1 MPDRKWG
8 VTMTEQEFVGSRLF
22 LNIPALVAH
31 DKVLLKK
38 APKAI
43 LLFGEIYSMLNVTG
57 KFYMS
62 NNALAKRLDCSRKSI
77 INYINLLK
85 KQGYIETENV
95 LDDETKAIT
104 GRMITLGR
112 VVQQNS
118 LGWSNG
124 IHQGSETGFT
134 QRKHSNRTSNT
145 NDQSDRKVS
154 EKQLEEDFEK
164 LWKLYPRKEGKKKA
178 FEAYKRAIKK
188 GTTNKEIQTGI
199 VNYLT
204 QIRVQGTDKKYI
216 KQGSTWFNGECWD
229 DVYNLGESQAPVN
242 PKEKT
247 GDAPR
252 PRSREEEELEA
263 RKQSAEAFLYNLRE
277 HPEYFEIEHM
287 KAAINDFV
295 TKNPQFQEEV
305 LEIARTRRKSDR
317 NTA

>member
-1 MPDRKWG
+1 MA
-8 VTMTEQEFVGSRLF
+8 EQEFAGSRLF
-22 LNIPALVAH
+22 LNIPAIVAH
-31 DKVLLKK
+31 DKFLLKK

-85 KQGYIETENV
+85 KQGYIETEKV
-95 LDDETKAIT
+95 IDDETNAIA

-134 QRKHSNRTSNT
+134 QIKHNNKTFN
-145 NDQSDRKVS
+145 NNVQ
-154 EKQLEEDFEK
+154 KQLEEDFEK

-188 GTTNKEIQTGI
+188 GVTNKEIQAGI
-199 VNYLT
+199 VNYLK
-204 QIRVQGTDKKYI
+204 QIKIQGTDKKYI
-216 KQGSTWFNGECWD
+216 KQGSTWFNGNCWD
-229 DVYNLGESQAPVN
+229 DEYSVGSNNPPVN
-242 PKEKT
+242 Q
-247 GDAPR
+247 
-252 PRSREEEELEA
+252 
-263 RKQSAEAFLYNLRE
+263 KQSAAYAATDERKDRAEGFMRNLRDHPEWFTQDDVKAFLKDF
-277 HPEYFEIEHM
+277 PEM
-287 KAAINDFV
+287 K
-295 TKNPQFQEEV
+295 EEV
-305 LEIARTRRKSDR
+305 LKIERTRGKSNSD
-317 NTA
+317 TAQ

>member
-1 MPDRKWG
+1 MA
-8 VTMTEQEFVGSRLF
+8 EQEFTGSRLF
-22 LNIPALVAH
+22 LNIPAIVAH

-62 NNALAKRLDCSRKSI
+62 NNTLAERLDCSRQSI

-95 LDDETKAIT
+95 TDTETKAIT
-104 GRMITLGR
+104 GRMITLGG
-112 VVQQNS
+112 VVKQNL
-118 LGWSNG
+118 LGWSNEFDG
-124 IHQGSETGFT
+124 GSKTGFT

-145 NDQSDRKVS
+145 NDQNSKKIS
-154 EKQLEEDFEK
+154 QSGIKQLEEDFNK

-178 FEAYKRAIKK
+178 FEAYKRAIKN

-204 QIRVQGTDKKYI
+204 QIKVQGTDKKYI
-216 KQGSTWFNGECWD
+216 KQGSTWFNGECWND
-229 DVYNLGESQAPVN
+229 EYNVGGSSSPVN
-242 PKEKT
+242 PKIVPSSAPAERT
-247 GDAPR
+247 VADLEREQRESRRDAFPIQY
-252 PRSREEEELEA
+252 
-263 RKQSAEAFLYNLRE
+263 KE
-277 HPEYFEIEHM
+277 HPEWFNEETIKNILEEFPELREVVAEI
-287 KAAINDFV
+287 DR
-295 TKNPQFQEEV
+295 
-305 LEIARTRRKSDR
+305 ARATSDR

>member
-1 MPDRKWG
+1 M
-8 VTMTEQEFVGSRLF
+8 VEQEFTGSRLF
-22 LNIPALVAH
+22 LNIPAIVAH

-62 NNALAKRLDCSRKSI
+62 NNTLAKRLDCSRKSI

-95 LDDETKAIT
+95 IDDETNAIA

-145 NDQSDRKVS
+145 NDQNSKNS
-154 EKQLEEDFEK
+154 SQSGIKQLEEDFNK

-178 FEAYKRAIKK
+178 FEAYKRAIKN

-204 QIRVQGTDKKYI
+204 QIRVQRTSKQYI
-216 KQGSTWFNGECWD
+216 KQGSTWFNGECWND
-229 DVYNLGESQAPVN
+229 EYNVGGSSSPVN
-242 PKEKT
+242 PKNVPSSAPADRTVADLEREQRESRR
-247 GDAPR
+247 DAFPMQYKNH
-252 PRSREEEELEA
+252 PEWFTDEDVQNIIEEFPE
-263 RKQSAEAFLYNLRE
+263 LRE
-277 HPEYFEIEHM
+277 KVAEI
-287 KAAINDFV
+287 DR
-295 TKNPQFQEEV
+295 
-305 LEIARTRRKSDR
+305 ARATSDR

>member
-1 MPDRKWG
+1 MA
-8 VTMTEQEFVGSRLF
+8 EQEFTGSRLF
-22 LNIPALVAH
+22 LNIPAIVAH

-62 NNALAKRLDCSRKSI
+62 NNTLAERLDCSRQSI

-95 LDDETKAIT
+95 TDTETKAIT
-104 GRMITLGR
+104 GRMITLGG
-112 VVQQNS
+112 VVKQNL
-118 LGWSNG
+118 LGRSNEFDG
-124 IHQGSETGFT
+124 GSKTGFT

-145 NDQSDRKVS
+145 NDQNSKKIS
-154 EKQLEEDFEK
+154 QSGIKQLEEDFNK

-178 FEAYKRAIKK
+178 FEAYKRAIKN

-204 QIRVQGTDKKYI
+204 QIKVQGTDKKYI
-216 KQGSTWFNGECWD
+216 KQGSTWFNGECWND
-229 DVYNLGESQAPVN
+229 EYNVGGSSSPVN
-242 PKEKT
+242 PKIVPSSAPAERT
-247 GDAPR
+247 VADLEREQRESRRDAFPIQY
-252 PRSREEEELEA
+252 
-263 RKQSAEAFLYNLRE
+263 KE
-277 HPEYFEIEHM
+277 HPEWFNEETIKNILEEFPELREVVAEI
-287 KAAINDFV
+287 DR
-295 TKNPQFQEEV
+295 
-305 LEIARTRRKSDR
+305 ARATSDR